1 VDSESESPAWG
12 FRPVM
17 PAVADLLLASL
28 CEAHLIMRVCQRW
41 LVKAQKHTAI
51 DADGIPPLDQFTVI
65 PNPGMYACLLAWL
78 LLQDL
83 ARTKVPPTRRN
94 NPATSLLLPSV
105 AVTRLLPVPGRSAVA
120 DWAPT
125 AGPVRPLLQ
134 VRRRK
139 G

>member
-1 VDSESESPAWG
+1 VVSISSPH
-12 FRPVM
+12 R
-17 PAVADLLLASL
+17 
-28 CEAHLIMRVCQRW
+28 H
-41 LVKAQKHTAI
+41 
-51 DADGIPPLDQFTVI
+51 IPPGHRLRTLCQDV
-65 PNPGMYACLLAWL
+65 CLLAP

-83 ARTKVPPTRRN
+83 ARTKMPPTRRN

-134 VRRRK
+134 V
-139 G
+139 GGQVLVLFCFVGLCLH